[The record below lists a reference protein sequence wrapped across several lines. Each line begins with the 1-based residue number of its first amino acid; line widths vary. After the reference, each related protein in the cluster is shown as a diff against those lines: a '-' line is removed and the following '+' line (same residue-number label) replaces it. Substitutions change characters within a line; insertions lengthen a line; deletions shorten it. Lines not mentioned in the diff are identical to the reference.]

1 MDLFDHNSEI
11 LKSYN
16 SPLSRRV
23 RPRNFE
29 EFHGQSHL
37 LDETSILKNSVKRK
51 VVPSMILWGPPGVGK
66 TTLANIISKTAGYN
80 LEVISAVKSGVESI
94 RQASKKSSEILG
106 TQNIQTIIFIDEIH
120 HFSRNQQESLLNI
133 IEDGIATIIGA
144 TTEDPGRSLIGPLIS
159 RCRVFVLKPLNF
171 DEIKAIIIQA
181 LNDQRSRLHDKKII
195 ISDEMIKILIT
206 KTSSDVRIILDT
218 IELASQSEDKTVT
231 ITEKEIEKILQTNL
245 NASHNDDNYYNLIS
259 ALIKSIRGSD
269 IDASIYWLA
278 RLIDTGINPE
288 IIGRRLVISASE
300 DIGLAD
306 PMALTIASS
315 ALVSVSKIGW
325 PESRIILSEATIYLA
340 KSPKSNSAYQA
351 IQLAL
356 KEVNNTRKE
365 EVPLH
370 LRNATN
376 SVSRRFNYGKDYE
389 NPHDNSSSL
398 QNYLPKKLK
407 GKIFYKKD

>member
-1 MDLFDHNSEI
+1 MDLFDHNSKI
-11 LKSYN
+11 LKSFN

-195 ISDEMIKILIT
+195 ISDEMIKILM
-206 KTSSDVRIILDT
+206 
-218 IELASQSEDKTVT
+218 
-231 ITEKEIEKILQTNL
+231 LQTCFL
-245 NASHNDDNYYNLIS
+245 
-259 ALIKSIRGSD
+259 
-269 IDASIYWLA
+269 
-278 RLIDTGINPE
+278 P
-288 IIGRRLVISASE
+288 SE
-300 DIGLAD
+300 
-306 PMALTIASS
+306 
-315 ALVSVSKIGW
+315 
-325 PESRIILSEATIYLA
+325 
-340 KSPKSNSAYQA
+340 Q
-351 IQLAL
+351 
-356 KEVNNTRKE
+356 
-365 EVPLH
+365 
-370 LRNATN
+370 
-376 SVSRRFNYGKDYE
+376 
-389 NPHDNSSSL
+389 
-398 QNYLPKKLK
+398 
-407 GKIFYKKD
+407 